1 MFSDTRPVFFAVLEL
16 APESFVLFAVDL
28 DVVAPPTDFGKQV
41 VALDALILISCVH
54 DDLLMPA
61 CLSLCSRIAKSLTR
75 RLLSCSIT
83 SFAFSIA

>member
-28 DVVAPPTDFGKQV
+28 DVVAPTTDFGKQV

-61 CLSLCSRIAKSLTR
+61 YP
-75 RLLSCSIT
+75 
-83 SFAFSIA
+83 FVPG